1 MKHNQPRASALT
13 CYNKSTISPRSAPVY
28 AITLLILLAT
38 TPALANNNT
47 AALRE
52 MTQGNWAKAKAL
64 IQNSRDQTMVTLYEW
79 MLYRGNFTG
88 LPFDR
93 IEVFIRTHRHWP
105 NQKDLLATAE
115 RNMPANYPA
124 TSVIKWFS
132 DYPPVTGAGLK
143 RYADALVASGQTDQA
158 RKVLATS
165 WPKVTTRQGEGAAI
179 LRSYGAMISA
189 DTNRRRLDYLLFNGD
204 ESNGRALAAVMGNGY
219 PQVAEARIALAKGSS
234 NAATLVDRVPA
245 SLARDP
251 GLMFERLR
259 WRRKNNMNDGAME
272 LLRSQPPSAQVTNLE
287 DWWKERN
294 ILVRRLI
301 EERKYRDAYKL
312 AAVHGQME
320 GSEYAD
326 AEWISGWLSLRFMN
340 DPKKA
345 YTHFNEMHERVKTSI
360 SKSRAAY
367 WAGRAAEASGQK
379 DQAVNWYKL
388 AAQYPKAYYGQ
399 LAALQLPEAQRTY
412 RPANVTATAAD
423 KAKVA
428 NNDLV
433 RAMRLAHTAG
443 LDSLRRQM
451 INAAVETFERPAEF
465 KALAEMLS
473 GMGLRAEAVRVAK
486 KAAGKNI
493 FLDVEAYP
501 KLDSYFRSVNVDK
514 ALAHALIRQESEFDQ
529 YARSPVG
536 ALGLMQLMPRTA
548 AEVAKRKG
556 WPHENGWLT
565 SRPEHNVLLGSAYIN
580 TLLGSYGGSYPMAL
594 AAYNA
599 GGGRVNRWIKEI
611 GDPRKGDID
620 WVDWIELIPI
630 YETRNYVQRVMESY
644 VVYNDYMGMK
654 QEKR

>member
-1 MKHNQPRASALT
+1 
-13 CYNKSTISPRSAPVY
+13 
-28 AITLLILLAT
+28 
-38 TPALANNNT
+38 
-47 AALRE
+47 

-64 IQNSRDQTMVTLYEW
+64 IQNSRDQTMVTMYEW

-93 IEVFIRTHRHWP
+93 IETFIRTHRQWP
-105 NQKDLLATAE
+105 NQKDLLSTAE
-115 RNMPANYPA
+115 RNMPPNYPA
-124 TSVIKWFS
+124 ASVIKWFN

-143 RYADALVASGQTDQA
+143 RYIDALVASGQNEQA
-158 RKVLATS
+158 KKVLATS
-165 WPKVTTRQGEGAAI
+165 WPKITTKQGEGATI
-179 LRSYGAMISA
+179 LRSYGSMIST

-204 ESNGRALAAVMGNGY
+204 ESNGRALAATMGNGY
-219 PQVAEARIALAKGSS
+219 TQLAEARIALAKGNS
-234 NAATLVDRVPA
+234 NAATLTDRVPA
-245 SLARDP
+245 SLAKDP

-272 LLRSQPPSAQVTNLE
+272 LLRSQPSAAQVTNLE

-301 EERKYRDAYKL
+301 EERKYREAYKL
-312 AAVHGQME
+312 SAAHGQME
-320 GSEYAD
+320 GTEYAD
-326 AEWISGWLSLRFMN
+326 AEWICGWLALRFLN
-340 DPKKA
+340 EPGKA
-345 YTHFNEMHERVKTSI
+345 YTHFNEMHTRVKTSI

-367 WAGRAAEASGQK
+367 WAGRAADASGQK
-379 DQAVNWYKL
+379 EQALNWYKL
-388 AAQYPKAYYGQ
+388 AAEHPKVYYGQ
-399 LAALQLPEAQRTY
+399 LASLQLPESMRTY
-412 RPANVTATAAD
+412 RPVNVSATAVD
-423 KAKVA
+423 KTKVS
-428 NNDLV
+428 NNELV

-443 LDSLRRQM
+443 LDGLRRQM
-451 INAAVETFERPAEF
+451 INAAVETFERPAEY
-465 KALAEMLS
+465 KALAEILS

-493 FLDVEAYP
+493 FLDTEAYP
-501 KLDSYFRSVNVDK
+501 KLNSYFASLNVDK

-548 AEVAKRKG
+548 AEVAQRRG
-556 WPHENGWLT
+556 WAHQNGWLT
-565 SRPEHNVLLGSAYIN
+565 SKPEHNVLLGSAYIN
-580 TLLGSYGGSYPMAL
+580 TLLNSYGGSYPMAL

-599 GGGRVNRWIKEI
+599 GGGRVNKWIRDI
-611 GDPRKGDID
+611 GDPRKGQVD